1 VKIFH
6 KAVLPLGFKASAVAC
21 GLKRSGKLDLALV
34 YSIIPARASAM
45 FTSNKIVAAPV
56 KVCKK
61 HLKEEKFFQA
71 IIANSGNANCFT
83 GSAGLKNASRT
94 AELLA
99 RELVVGKKS
108 VLVGST
114 GVIGKPLD
122 LAKIERA
129 IPELVKKLSFAGI
142 ALAKK
147 AIMTTDKFAKEIT
160 VKFKLGSQE
169 ITVCGVAKGAGMI
182 APDMATMFAFIFTD
196 AAIARPAMEAALRE
210 AVDKSFN
217 CVTVDGCMSTN
228 DTVILLANG
237 CAGNKL
243 IKSASALARFKKAL
257 ALVCLEL
264 AKMMVKD
271 GEGASKFIEIKV
283 EKASTVAQAKRA
295 ALAIANSS
303 LFKTAIYGENPNFG
317 RIVAAVGAS
326 GIKVKEEKLKVHLG
340 DLKKK
345 NIKVT
350 VSLGLG
356 KAGCRVFTSDLTP
369 EYIKIN
375 AAYN

>member
-1 VKIFH
+1 MKIFY

-21 GLKRSGKLDLALV
+21 GLKKSGKLDLALI
-34 YSIIPARASAM
+34 YSIIPAQASAM

-56 KVCKK
+56 KVCRE
-61 HLKEEKFFQA
+61 HLSKTRTSQA

-83 GSAGLKNASRT
+83 GLAGMKACRRT
-94 AELLA
+94 AEVLA
-99 RELVVGKKS
+99 KELVVAKES
-108 VLVGST
+108 ILIGST

-122 LAKIERA
+122 FLKIEKA
-129 IPELVKKLSFAGI
+129 IPALVKNLSFKGI
-142 ALAKK
+142 GLAEK
-147 AIMTTDKFAKEIT
+147 AIMTTDKFPKSVTI
-160 VKFKLGSQE
+160 KFKLGSRN

-182 APDMATMFAFIFTD
+182 SPDMATMFAFIFSD
-196 AAIARPAMEAALRE
+196 AAITRQVMAGALKE
-210 AVDKSFN
+210 AVENSFN
-217 CVTVDGCMSTN
+217 RVTVDGCMSTN

-243 IKSASALARFKKAL
+243 IQNKAGKLKFAKAL
-257 ALVCLEL
+257 NTVCLEL

-283 EKASTVAQAKRA
+283 ERAATVGEAKKA
-295 ALAIANSS
+295 ALAIANSN
-303 LFKTAIYGENPNFG
+303 LFKTAIYGQNPNFG

-326 GIKVKEEKLKVHLG
+326 GIKVKEENLKIDLG

-345 NIKVT
+345 NILVR
-350 VSLGLG
+350 VSLGRG
-356 KAGCRVFTSDLTP
+356 IAGCTVFTSDLTP